1 MRIAQPLFFL
11 LLLMF
16 AALCSHAQQ
25 EQRNFGIAEVFR
37 GGDSIFIKKLR
48 TVVINVSDGL
58 VTKQDTS
65 IDSARLFLSSDGALY
80 QGTTVWRKVGG
91 TVPPPVFVTEK
102 VDGERATFSTSP
114 LWSLHGITTAATW
127 YGVPNPTIAY
137 SNVVGSSVSYTFTG
151 TKIELWG
158 ERKPNDPA
166 KTAAQNHGNGTVS
179 IDNGAAQPV
188 TFVGP
193 SALPVLIYS
202 SPDLPLGSH
211 TIRLSVVS
219 GYNLIDYFLIHK
231 PQ

>member
-1 MRIAQPLFFL
+1 MKQPLFFL

-102 VDGERATFSTSP
+102 VDGERATFTGT
-114 LWSLHGITTAATW
+114 WTRGVTTAPGW
-127 YGVPNPTIAY
+127 YGVPSPTIAY
-137 SNVVGSSVSYTFTG
+137 SNSVGASVSYTFTG
-151 TKIELWG
+151 TKIEIFA
-158 ERKPNDPA
+158 ERLLTHGIGKIQIDSDAEVNVSFNTAPFGIPIKVFDSGVLPN
-166 KTAAQNHGNGTVS
+166 
-179 IDNGAAQPV
+179 
-188 TFVGP
+188 
-193 SALPVLIYS
+193 
-202 SPDLPLGSH
+202 GSH
-211 TIRLSVVS
+211 TIKLTVIS
-219 GYNLIDYFLIHK
+219 GYVLLDFFQVSK
-231 PQ
+231 TQ